1 VGASLPDDIAISDE
15 EIRLQRER
23 FEFDKLKA
31 ENDFALRRRELDIRE
46 RELNQKAS
54 EDQRAKWQ
62 NPLMLAIRFIIL
74 DGAICYQLGSSINTL
89 GSKATLIDRKSNT
102 VRDKILSE
110 FTGLWPK
117 AVPLETGKARGF

>member
-1 VGASLPDDIAISDE
+1 MPDDIAISDE